1 MVLLSILKIK
11 DKNGNFIP
19 IYTIKGDKGE
29 PGNDYILTEE
39 DKEEIANK
47 VTIPTPEVNIPEWA

>member
-1 MVLLSILKIK
+1 MSILKIK

-19 IYTIKGDKGE
+19 IYAIKGE
-29 PGNDYILTEE
+29 PGKNYILTEE

-47 VTIPTPEVNIPEWA
+47 VIIPAPEVDIPEWA